1 MRLPSRPRALGL
13 EAAQS
18 SGAEPGARAPG
29 RALEVAGSGRRCP
42 PLTSSCSSCSRMACR
57 KALRSWLEDFWSNM
71 PAWITFW
78 STFSLYLAAARIFS
92 STLLT
97 VQSRRTRTS
106 FCCPMRCAR
115 SCACRSCRGQGA
127 RVAQGFV
134 FFSKPARDGF
144 VLKNV
149 VWGWGGPCSPP
160 LGSQGTRV
168 TRRGTGA
175 LSLGDRARAGNGGQN
190 FGGPAPRLLEAV
202 GQKELASGCP
212 PAPGREDRGVFFGV
226 L

>member
-127 RVAQGFV
+127 RVAQGV
-134 FFSKPARDGF
+134 FFLSRHAMG
-144 VLKNV
+144 LSSTT
-149 VWGWGGPCSPP
+149 WC
-160 LGSQGTRV
+160 
-168 TRRGTGA
+168 GA
-175 LSLGDRARAGNGGQN
+175 G
-190 FGGPAPRLLEAV
+190 GGPAPRRWARRGLGLLAE
-202 GQKELASGCP
+202 
-212 PAPGREDRGVFFGV
+212 GRGRSP
-226 L
+226 